1 MKKAIIITIAMLF
14 LSNLTVWA
22 ADTTTYI
29 RLYESSFDVDLSS
42 KKYLSH
48 LDGSTYSSNK
58 NSENKRK
65 DGFYYQNQEL
75 GVVGLSDTNY
85 YDTDLGD
92 LVFTVTS
99 DSGEWFYRLAGSDY
113 RRPFGI
119 DVFGRARNP
128 QNVEYDMGSMR
139 LGYQSDV
146 SENPAVTSLVVPAD
160 QIRQY
165 INIWWD
171 FCLVMDPEVD
181 TIEDKT
187 YFRGTDYFIQA
198 SNISYTADLT
208 LTISMVTGLGTP
220 EETVNKSVS
229 FPVHLEGFYKPDEY
243 DKTMVTASFSI
254 SRIAEVL
261 QLDGAGGLLENM
273 KASPATANDFTTI
286 ATYSLSSSSLQTS
299 QNETRKVRMFL
310 SSTNDAIKSTG
321 GRFVLRHEDNDNV
334 SAGTAPQLLFKAAL
348 TSESKG
354 HAPSSEAKTVV
365 FDGTDRFI
373 PKEGNTSYV
382 LPGNYLEI
390 DATTTKQ
397 KTNIWY
403 SSWLDSGS
411 IGIVLTGE
419 VIPPGETEP
428 VTATDWTNQGAYT
441 VGGDTATLTKG
452 EYKST
457 IYIHVITF

>member
-1 MKKAIIITIAMLF
+1 MKKTVILIISMLF
-14 LSNLTVWA
+14 LSILAAWA

-48 LDGSTYSSNK
+48 LDGSTYSSST
-58 NSENKRK
+58 NSESKRK

-75 GVVGLSDTNY
+75 GVVGLSDTNN

-92 LVFTVTS
+92 IVFTITS

-119 DVFGRARNP
+119 DAFGRARNP
-128 QNVEYDMGSMR
+128 QYVEYDMGSMR

-181 TIEDKT
+181 TIEDRT

-198 SNISYTADLT
+198 SNNSYTVDLT

-229 FPVHLEGFYKPDEY
+229 FPVHLEGFYKPEEY
-243 DKTMVTASFSI
+243 DKTKVTASFNI
-254 SRIAEVL
+254 SRVADVL
-261 QLDGAGGLLENM
+261 QLDGAGGLLESI
-273 KASPATANDFTTI
+273 KANPTSGSDFTEI
-286 ATYSLSSSSLQTS
+286 ATYSLSSSSLQTG
-299 QNETRKVRMFL
+299 QNETRKIRMFL
-310 SSTNDAIKSTG
+310 SSTNDATKSTG
-321 GRFVLRHEDNDNV
+321 GRFVLKHEDNDNV
-334 SAGTAPQLLFKAAL
+334 LASMAPQLLFKASL

-354 HAPSSEAKTVV
+354 HGPSSEAKTVV

-373 PKEGNTSYV
+373 PKEGNTTYV

-397 KTNIWY
+397 KTNVWY
-403 SSWLDSGS
+403 SSWIDSGS
-411 IGIVLTGE
+411 IGIALTGE
-419 VIPPGETEP
+419 VIPPGGTEP

-441 VGGDTATLTKG
+441 VGGDTSTLTKG